1 MPVNEFNQPIG
12 ESLPGHT
19 PGERPSVTLLSGR
32 YCRLEKLSTARHGA
46 DLYAVYGSTSP
57 PQNWTYL
64 SLNPV
69 ASVAEL
75 DALLQRLEQ
84 SADPYYFAII
94 DQADGRAVGTM
105 ALQRAD
111 TANRVI
117 EVGWV
122 IYSERLKRS
131 RIATEAQF
139 LLAQYVFETLRYRR
153 YEWKCDALNQASR
166 RAAERLGFHFEGI
179 FRQAVVYKG
188 RNRDTAWFAMLD
200 ADWPQVKQRMRRW
213 LAEGNF
219 DEQGRQRVPL
229 REMEL

>member
-1 MPVNEFNQPIG
+1 MHINEFNQPIG
-12 ESLPGHT
+12 ESLPGYT
-19 PGERPSVTLLSGR
+19 PGERPVATLLCGR
-32 YCRLEKLSTARHGA
+32 YCRLEKLSAERHGM
-46 DLYAVYGSTSP
+46 DLYAVYGPASP

-75 DALLQRLEQ
+75 DALLQRLKQ
-84 SADPYYFAII
+84 SADPYYFAIV
-94 DQADGRAVGTM
+94 DQADGQAVGTM

-139 LLAQYVFETLRYRR
+139 LLSQYVFETLRYRR
-153 YEWKCDALNQASR
+153 YEWKCDALNKASCH
-166 RAAERLGFHFEGI
+166 AAERLGFRFEGI

-200 ADWPQVKQRMRRW
+200 ADWPQVKQRMQRW

-229 REMEL
+229 REMG

>member
-19 PGERPSVTLLSGR
+19 PGERPSAVLLSGR
-32 YCRLEKLSTARHGA
+32 YCRLEKLSATRYGA
-46 DLYAVYGSTSP
+46 DLYAVYGPDSP
-57 PQNWTYL
+57 LQNWTYL

-84 SADPYYFAII
+84 SADPYYFAIV

-105 ALQRAD
+105 ALQRID
-111 TANRVI
+111 PANRVI
-117 EVGWV
+117 EDGRV

-131 RIATEAQF
+131 RVATEAQF

-153 YEWKCDALNQASR
+153 YEWKCDALHQISC
-166 RAAERLGFHFEGI
+166 RAAERLGFRYEGTL
-179 FRQAVVYKG
+179 RQARVYKG
-188 RNRDTAWFAMLD
+188 RNRDMAWFAMLD
-200 ADWPQVKQRMRRW
+200 ADWPQVKQRMQRW

-219 DEQGRQRVPL
+219 DEQGRQRMPL
-229 REMEL
+229 REIK

>member
-1 MPVNEFNQPIG
+1 MPINEFNQPIG
-12 ESLPGHT
+12 ESLPGYT
-19 PGERPSVTLLSGR
+19 PGERPTAEVLSGR
-32 YCRLEKLSTARHGA
+32 YCRLEKLSAARHGA
-46 DLYAVYGSTSP
+46 DLYAVYGPDSP
-57 PQNWTYL
+57 LPNWTYL
-64 SLNPV
+64 PLDPV
-69 ASVAEL
+69 ADAAEL
-75 DALLQRLEQ
+75 GALLHKLEQ

-105 ALQRAD
+105 ALMRVD

-131 RIATEAQF
+131 RIASEAQF
-139 LLAQYVFETLRYRR
+139 LLSQYVFETLCYRR

-166 RAAERLGFHFEGI
+166 RAAERLGFRFEGV

-200 ADWPQVKQRMRRW
+200 SEWPQIKRRMQRW
-213 LAEGNF
+213 LAEENF
-219 DEQGRQRVPL
+219 DAQGRQRVPL
-229 REMEL
+229 QEME

>member
-19 PGERPSVTLLSGR
+19 PGERPSAALLSGR
-32 YCRLEKLSTARHGA
+32 YCRLEKLSAARHGA
-46 DLYAVYGSTSP
+46 DLYAVYGPDSP
-57 PQNWTYL
+57 LQNWTYL

-69 ASVAEL
+69 AGVAEL

-84 SADPYYFAII
+84 SADPYYFAIV
-94 DQADGRAVGTM
+94 DQADGRTVGTL

-153 YEWKCDALNQASR
+153 YEWKCDALNQASC
-166 RAAERLGFHFEGI
+166 RAAERLGFRFEGI

-200 ADWPQVKQRMRRW
+200 ADWPQVKQRMQHW
-213 LAEGNF
+213 LSEGNF

-229 REMEL
+229 REIK

>member
-1 MPVNEFNQPIG
+1 MPINEFNQPIG

-19 PGERPSVTLLSGR
+19 PGERPSAALLSGR
-32 YCRLEKLSTARHGA
+32 YCRLEKLSAARHGA
-46 DLYAVYGSTSP
+46 DLYVVYGPDSP
-57 PQNWTYL
+57 LQNWTYL

-69 ASVAEL
+69 TSVAEL
-75 DALLQRLEQ
+75 DALLKRLEQ
-84 SADPYYFAII
+84 SVDPYYLAIV
-94 DQADGRAVGTM
+94 DQADGQAVGTM

-153 YEWKCDALNQASR
+153 YEWKCDALNKASC
-166 RAAERLGFHFEGI
+166 RAAERLGFRFEGI

-200 ADWPQVKQRMRRW
+200 TDWPQVKQRMQRW

-229 REMEL
+229 REMG

>member
-1 MPVNEFNQPIG
+1 MPINEFKQPVG

-19 PGERPSVTLLSGR
+19 PGERPSAKVLAGR
-32 YCRLEKLSTARHGA
+32 YCRLEKLSAARHGA
-46 DLYAVYGSTSP
+46 DLYAVYGPDSP
-57 PQNWTYL
+57 LPNWTYL
-64 SLNPV
+64 PLNPV
-69 ASVAEL
+69 ADTAEL
-75 DALLQRLEQ
+75 DALLHKLEQ

-94 DQADGRAVGTM
+94 DQANGQAVGTM
-105 ALQRAD
+105 SLMRVD

-153 YEWKCDALNQASR
+153 YEWKCDALNQASC
-166 RAAERLGFHFEGI
+166 RAAERLGFRFEGV

-200 ADWPQVKQRMRRW
+200 SEWPQVKRRMQRW
-213 LAEGNF
+213 LAEENF
-219 DEQGRQRVPL
+219 DAQGRQRVSL
-229 REMEL
+229 QEIE

>member
-19 PGERPSVTLLSGR
+19 PGERPSAALLSGR
-32 YCRLEKLSTARHGA
+32 YCRLEKLSAARHGA
-46 DLYAVYGSTSP
+46 DLYAVYGPDSP
-57 PQNWTYL
+57 LQNWTYL

-84 SADPYYFAII
+84 SSDPYYFAII

-139 LLAQYVFETLRYRR
+139 LLAQYV
-153 YEWKCDALNQASR
+153 
-166 RAAERLGFHFEGI
+166 
-179 FRQAVVYKG
+179 
-188 RNRDTAWFAMLD
+188 
-200 ADWPQVKQRMRRW
+200 
-213 LAEGNF
+213 
-219 DEQGRQRVPL
+219 
-229 REMEL
+229 